1 MICELN
7 TLTGMIEQ
15 KEENPPSWTDGLKAH
30 PWITGIFIFC
40 VFLWTGLA
48 FIFLPEDW
56 SNIRKIA
63 AGIIWG
69 LFCAGIVT
77 ATRTVGNSD

>member
-1 MICELN
+1 MN
-7 TLTGMIEQ
+7 
-15 KEENPPSWTDGLKAH
+15 KNEEESKHTWMDGIKAH
-30 PWITGIFIFC
+30 PWITGIFVFC
-40 VFLWTGLA
+40 VFLWIGLA
-48 FIFLPEDW
+48 LVFLPEDW
-56 SNIRKIA
+56 SIIRKIS